1 MKKIHISVFVLLL
14 LLAAAGFAHSSKPV
28 YRSITGCVING
39 ELYSLRAG
47 NRAAGQSSITV
58 YPLEVRGLSLKRY
71 EGQKV
76 RVGGYLL
83 PGDRFDANPKT
94 LRIIGPCDKR
104 SRNAIRAR

>member
-39 ELYSLRAG
+39 ELYSLRA
-47 NRAAGQSSITV
+47 AGQSSITV
-58 YPLEVRGLSLKRY
+58 YPLKVRGLSLKRY